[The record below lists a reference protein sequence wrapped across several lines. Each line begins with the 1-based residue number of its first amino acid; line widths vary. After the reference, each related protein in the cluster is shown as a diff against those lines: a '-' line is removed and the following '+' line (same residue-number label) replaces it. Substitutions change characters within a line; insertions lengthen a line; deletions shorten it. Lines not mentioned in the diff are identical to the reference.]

1 MSLYIQVAA
10 KTDVGCVRK
19 NNEDAFGYSQRL
31 GLYLVCDGMG
41 GMAAGEVASKLA
53 IDTMR
58 DYFMMT
64 ASSGQYPMIGK
75 PVESASK
82 LGNALASAI
91 HMANDAIYA
100 AANAEGES
108 RRGMGST
115 IVAVLANPKEPLY
128 SIAHVGDSRI
138 YRLRNGLLDQLT
150 DDHSLV
156 MEQVRRGMITREEA
170 EHSEMAN
177 IIIRALGPEP
187 EVEPD
192 VDDQIAYPGDQLL
205 LATDGLTKLVPDT
218 QIQSILSSSRTVQAA
233 VDTLVQSARDQGG
246 DDNITCVLIRFATE
260 PWYKQWFRRYGR
272 GGIEWQSSC

>member
-19 NNEDAFGYSQRL
+19 NNEDAFGYSEKL

-58 DYFMMT
+58 DYFQMT

-75 PVESASK
+75 PVEGASQ
-82 LGNALASAI
+82 LSNALASAI

-100 AANAEGES
+100 AANAEGEA

-246 DDNITCVLIRFATE
+246 DDNITCVLIRFATM